1 MSTTHS
7 DVNSLG
13 KITFGISQQTLAL
26 KIIDFVCQKLP
37 VWRDDPTRPDAQ
49 SEPMLNSQLCK
60 FLDSQARN
68 DFPMIRFDA
77 EEPQVSN
84 RKVDLSVS
92 PAEAAVI
99 GAKEYSIYDTILVL
113 ECKRLPA
120 PSKDRE
126 REYVSGGKERISGGI
141 QRFKMGL
148 HGTDMKLAAIIGYV
162 QQRSANE
169 WWREI
174 NKWILEFSKNKKT
187 DSCIWKS
194 EETLQLL
201 KEDASK
207 GLYSY
212 KSNHGRVGKARQKIK
227 IHHLWVT
234 MN

>member
-1 MSTTHS
+1 MTRS
-7 DVNSLG
+7 DENSFG
-13 KITFGISQQTLAL
+13 KIAFGINQHTLAL
-26 KIIDFVCQKLP
+26 KIIDFVRQKLP
-37 VWRDDPTRPDAQ
+37 VWRDDPTRPYEQ
-49 SEPMLNSQLCK
+49 SEHRLNTQLCK

-68 DFPMIRFDA
+68 DFPMIRFDT
-77 EEPQVSN
+77 EEPQVNN

-92 PAEAAVI
+92 PAEAAFI
-99 GAKEYSIYDTILVL
+99 GAREYSIYDTILVL

-126 REYVSGGKERISGGI
+126 KEYVSGGKERVSGGI

-148 HGTDMKLAAIIGYV
+148 HGTDMKLAVMIGYV

-174 NKWILEFSKNKKT
+174 NKWILELSKNKKT
-187 DSCIWKS
+187 DFCIWKS
-194 EETLQLL
+194 DETLQFL
-201 KEDASK
+201 KEDAPN

-212 KSNHGRVGKARQKIK
+212 KSNHGRVGKARHKIK
-227 IHHLWVT
+227 IHHLWIS